1 MNILRFIG
9 AIAFAVAAFFILAR
23 LGLVGR

>member
-1 MNILRFIG
+1 MNILRLIG